1 MSGYARIRPLLFALD
16 PERAH
21 RLALAAVVTGLIAE
35 RPRPA
40 DPRLQRRLL
49 GLDFRNPLGLAA
61 GFDKNGEATNPLLS
75 LGFGFVEVGTVTPL
89 PQAGNPRPRLFRL
102 DRDEAIINRL
112 GFNNDGA
119 EAVHRRLA
127 ARRRRGI
134 VGVNVGAN
142 RDSGDRVT
150 DYVAGV
156 ARFADVADYLVIN
169 VSSPNTPGLRDLQER
184 AALVTLLAAVTTAR
198 DRAGKR
204 TPLLLKIAPDL
215 DDNALA
221 TIAETALSANID
233 GMIVANTTTGR
244 DGVTDAKLAA
254 EPGGLSGRPLFRRS
268 TAMLAK
274 LRRLTRGRLV
284 LVGTGG
290 IDSPATAFAKIAA
303 GADLLELY
311 TALVFE
317 GPAVPRA
324 ILAGLGQILD
334 ERGFSSI
341 AEAVGCEAEKLAA
354 GEAGHPAIVTA
365 APRQGS

>member
-1 MSGYARIRPLLFALD
+1 MSGYSRIRPLLFALD

-21 RLALAAVVTGLIAE
+21 RLVLAAVATGLVSHLA
-35 RPRPA
+35 RPA

-49 GLDFRNPLGLAA
+49 GLDFPNPLGLAA
-61 GFDKNGEATNPLLS
+61 GFDKNGEATNALLG
-75 LGFGFVEVGTVTPL
+75 LGFGFVEVGTVTPR

-102 DRDEAIINRL
+102 DEDEAIINRL

-127 ARRRRGI
+127 ARRRRGV

-156 ARFADVADYLVIN
+156 TRFADVADYLVIN

-198 DRAGKR
+198 DGAGKR

-215 DDNALA
+215 DDNALT

-244 DGVTDAKLAA
+244 DGVADQKLAA
-254 EPGGLSGRPLFRRS
+254 ESGGLSGRPLFRRS
-268 TAMLAK
+268 TAILAK
-274 LRRLTRGRLV
+274 LRRLTKGRLT

-290 IDSPATAFAKIAA
+290 IDSPEAAFAKIAA
-303 GADLLELY
+303 GADLLQLY
-311 TALVFE
+311 TGLVFK
-317 GPAVPRA
+317 GPGLPRA
-324 ILAGLGQILD
+324 ILRSLIRMLD
-334 ERGFSSI
+334 DRGFASI
-341 AEAVGCEAEKLAA
+341 GEAVGSEAEKLAR
-354 GEAGHPAIVTA
+354 GEGVAMLP
-365 APRQGS
+365 S